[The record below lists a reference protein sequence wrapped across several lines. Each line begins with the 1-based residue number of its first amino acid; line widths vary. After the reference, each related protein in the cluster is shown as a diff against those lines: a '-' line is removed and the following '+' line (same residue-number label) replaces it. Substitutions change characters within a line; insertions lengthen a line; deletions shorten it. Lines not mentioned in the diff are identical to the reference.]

1 MVVTLV
7 LRRVEKEEGRGS
19 RERRVEREGFSRGRR
34 VEKEDRQRERVIEKV
49 SSSQRAER
57 QLLCRLERE

>member
-7 LRRVEKEEGRGS
+7 LRRVE
-19 RERRVEREGFSRGRR
+19 REGVSKGRK
-34 VEKEDRQRERVIEKV
+34 VEKEDRQREHVIEKV

-57 QLLCRLERE
+57 QLLCRLKRE

>member
-7 LRRVEKEEGRGS
+7 LRRVEKEEGQGS
-19 RERRVEREGFSRGRR
+19 RERRVEREGISNGRR
-34 VEKEDRQRERVIEKV
+34 VEKEDRQREHVIEKV